1 MPEKTKSQNTPSQNQ
16 PATGGMNTITA
27 KLKDETATAALAGVV
42 AGWLRRGDMVA
53 LYGDL
58 GAGKTA
64 FCRALISSLAG
75 APQEVPSPTFTL
87 VQTYDVKPATIWHFD
102 LYRLSG
108 VDEVCELGWDD
119 ARSDGIALVE
129 WPDRLED
136 FLPEDRLDINLT
148 FSDDGETVRFAL
160 LTFHGEWMARLKS
173 MNGTA

>member
-1 MPEKTKSQNTPSQNQ
+1 MSEMANQ
-16 PATGGMNTITA
+16 KAINTITA
-27 KLKDETATAALAGVV
+27 KLRDENATAALAGVV
-42 AGWLRRGDMVA
+42 ANWLRRGDVVA

-64 FCRALISSLAG
+64 FCRALISALAG

-108 VDEVCELGWDD
+108 PDEMYELGWDD
-119 ARSDGIALVE
+119 ARSEGIALVE

-136 FLPEDRLDINLT
+136 LLPEDRLDINLT
-148 FSDDGETVRFAL
+148 FGEDSESARFAL
-160 LTFHGEWMARLKS
+160 LTFHGEWLARLKDI
-173 MNGTA
+173 NKRA